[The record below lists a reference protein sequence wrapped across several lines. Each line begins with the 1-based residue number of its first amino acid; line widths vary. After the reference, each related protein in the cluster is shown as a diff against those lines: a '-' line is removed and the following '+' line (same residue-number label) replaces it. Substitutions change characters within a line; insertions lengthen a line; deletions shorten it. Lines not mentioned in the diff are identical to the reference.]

1 VAGEEDAGE
10 EHNNNSEWLIEPQ
23 SDDNWDLVQVIDP
36 GMPMDEEVDPTL
48 EGTDVARFPRPNQ
61 RRGLRPRIRR
71 ATAVTLQTGFTFTLT
86 TPDPVEYPLPHP
98 DLLKIH
104 AALMRVARAAGAES
118 FQEDEVESQDEGDHE
133 HQQEYGPG
141 EGLPFALRRFL
152 EDTVPPE
159 EL

>member
-1 VAGEEDAGE
+1 
-10 EHNNNSEWLIEPQ
+10 
-23 SDDNWDLVQVIDP
+23 
-36 GMPMDEEVDPTL
+36 M
-48 EGTDVARFPRPNQ
+48 
-61 RRGLRPRIRR
+61 
-71 ATAVTLQTGFTFTLT
+71 TLQTGFTFTLT

-98 DLLKIH
+98 DLLKIY

-133 HQQEYGPG
+133 QQQEDGPG
-141 EGLPFALRRFL
+141 EGLSFALRRFL